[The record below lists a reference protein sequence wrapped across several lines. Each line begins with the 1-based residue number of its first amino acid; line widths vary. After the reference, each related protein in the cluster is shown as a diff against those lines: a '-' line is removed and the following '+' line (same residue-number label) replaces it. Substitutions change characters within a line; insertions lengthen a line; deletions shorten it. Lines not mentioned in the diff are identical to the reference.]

1 MNRSRAA
8 GSILCLV
15 PAVVLTGCP
24 NPQHDKQSGN
34 AQTILVAPHSI
45 GPLWHAG
52 DVLTWQKQPG
62 SPDFTVYV
70 LPRTCTESVPGGAAG
85 PSGTEALPQ
94 SQSPTCTLLPQ
105 QQETPFVYYI
115 GFKSIGA
122 GGPTSPPPPPDL
134 EGPFAARVGICRG
147 CPPTP

>member
-1 MNRSRAA
+1 MNRSRTAV
-8 GSILCLV
+8 SILCLI
-15 PAVVLTGCP
+15 PALALTGCP
-24 NPQHDKQSGN
+24 GPQTHMQSGA

-70 LPRTCTESVPGGAAG
+70 LPGACKESVAGATAG
-85 PSGTEALPQ
+85 PSGTVALPQ
-94 SQSPTCTLLPQ
+94 SGSPTCTLLPQ
-105 QQETPFVYYI
+105 QQEAPFVYYI

-122 GGPTSPPPPPDL
+122 GGPTAPPPPLDL

-147 CPPTP
+147 CPTQ